1 MRENPAPESARSVTS
16 AVAVRAGTPHTEA
29 FSFSGSDREAL
40 SRELSHIADLAFC
53 LSNAELHDLACH
65 TGRKTSHGPVR
76 AGVVA
81 SSPDQLS
88 LRAREAI
95 TLLDGLPRERLTAAP
110 GVFAADSG
118 AGRVVLLFP
127 GEVSPLTTPAG
138 RRGALGAGTYDPS
151 LQPTI
156 VAASL
161 AGLRWLGQLG
171 VDAAAGVGHGVGEIT
186 GLVWAGCL
194 SEPDAARLVAQR
206 GTLLALPAAHRTS
219 LVCVGTDS
227 ETAQRLCTGTG
238 LVIAAY
244 NGPRCHVLAGPETAV
259 GELRQRLSER
269 GIPARRLDSP
279 HGFYSPAMSD
289 RVAPLRSI
297 LRELT
302 FRPPSRRLISTV
314 TGAELAATDDI
325 MLLLCKQLMSAVRFA
340 GALDRARAGADLLVE
355 TGPGHVLSRLAT
367 DCCDVPAVT
376 LAGGRA
382 DDDATALVAAA
393 LFAAGA
399 VSTLAPLVGG
409 RHAAAGP
416 PGRAIPGRAA
426 PAQSTT
432 LAATPTAAAG
442 VARRDGT
449 PAVRPDPDHALTGV
463 GPWVR
468 CFTQEPRAAQPP
480 EHPAA
485 GKRWRLRAAPSEPLS
500 KIARRVFRDD
510 PNAGTVLAVLG
521 GLTEPG
527 AGATM
532 LDAAREAIGTGRLV
546 VVSAENSVT
555 GFCASL
561 QAEHPALGVTAI
573 KTAPGQEGLEA
584 AKRFAAATPGVF
596 REVLLD
602 ETGRAVEPAM
612 VPTVPGAEG
621 TFPLGPADVVLI
633 SGMTR
638 PGDLACATAL
648 ASRGAA
654 LAVLAPP
661 GPGDPR
667 LAAYLAELRA
677 AGARVSRKRANLT
690 DPAQVAAAVRS
701 LERGLGP
708 VTAVVHAAAPGP
720 AGRCA
725 RLSEPVLRGC
735 LASEERRFS
744 AVLAAVA
751 LERLRVLV
759 TFGSITARYGAPGG
773 ACDGLAS
780 GLLAEQ
786 ARRQAAGLPRC
797 RALHIDWAPWAEPD
811 TRGTDPGAAMRVS
824 VPDAARLLISM
835 LTTPDLPHRVAV
847 HGRLRESGAAAV
859 LAGTA
864 GPPLRGRFLDTV
876 RVHYPDV
883 ELVVDARLSL
893 QADPYLADYRID
905 SLPVLPAPMAL
916 EAMAQSASAL
926 AGTPQRHAA
935 SVRMAFPVAVPTGE
949 SVIRVCALRSGDT
962 VETVL
967 RCAETGFRVDH
978 ARAVFRAARAGRQ
991 PRWLDDDCVP
1001 TSGIVD
1007 GTDLYGPVHFQAGR
1021 FRRVAFLTEVSSR
1034 GCRALVRGIDD
1045 KPWFGALPGPMDVP
1059 LILGS
1064 PGLNDAALQV
1074 LQTCLPHRRLLVAS
1088 CESVTFSGHEARG
1101 AVEVHAVRLPSAGSG
1116 TTNRAGG
1123 IWDVSATD
1131 AAGQLVVAWTGV
1143 TLRDLGPV
1151 VRADGWQP
1159 TLLAASLEAR
1169 AGELGIDP
1177 SLRATI
1183 SCGLRPGAARRRP
1196 AELALPQPRSAET
1209 APAGPPPHPGHWSD
1223 TAVGRGPLDG
1233 FELTVRAA
1241 RPVAC
1246 RWHAVGSRRRDIPR
1260 DDELGRLRNQLTG
1273 CLAEPEAAVEARM
1286 TTIASCLA
1294 ALGREPGT
1302 PCALEDACD
1311 GGWIVVRSSGVVAGC
1326 AITGISNVSAPVAVS
1341 IASRGAR
1348 AAAERALPPGRP
1360 AQEKGVS
1367 A

>member
-1 MRENPAPESARSVTS
+1 MHTPARAVTS
-16 AVAVRAGTPHTEA
+16 AVAVRAGTPRTEA

-40 SRELSHIADLAFC
+40 TRELSRIADLAPR
-53 LSNAELHDLACH
+53 LSDAELHDLACR

-76 AGVVA
+76 AGVAA

-88 LRAREAI
+88 RRARDAI
-95 TLLDGLPRERLTAAP
+95 TLLDGLPRERLAAAR

-127 GEVSPLTTPAG
+127 GEVSPPTTPAG
-138 RRGALGAGTYDPS
+138 ARGVLDAGTYDPS
-151 LQPTI
+151 LQPAI
-156 VAASL
+156 VATSL
-161 AGLRWLGQLG
+161 AGLRWLGELG
-171 VDAAAGVGHGVGEIT
+171 VEAVAGVGHGVGEIT

-194 SEPDAARLVAQR
+194 SEQDAARLVAQR
-206 GTLLALPAAHRTS
+206 GTLLAAPAAHRTS

-259 GELRQRLSER
+259 GELRQRLSEQ
-269 GIPARRLDSP
+269 GIPARRLGSP

-340 GALDRARAGADLLVE
+340 GALGRARAGVDLLVE
-355 TGPGHVLSRLAT
+355 TGPGHVLSRFAA
-367 DCCDVPAVT
+367 DCCDVPAVS
-376 LAGGRA
+376 LAGGRT
-382 DDDATALVAAA
+382 DDAATALVMTA
-393 LFAAGA
+393 LFTAGA
-399 VSTLAPLVGG
+399 MSTLAPLY
-409 RHAAAGP
+409 A
-416 PGRAIPGRAA
+416 GRAA
-426 PAQSTT
+426 PAESTT
-432 LAATPTAAAG
+432 PAATPTAATAVTSQAAG
-442 VARRDGT
+442 RDGT
-449 PAVRPDPDHALTGV
+449 PALRRDPDHALTGV
-463 GPWVR
+463 RPWVR
-468 CFTQEPRAAQPP
+468 CYTEEPRAAQPP
-480 EHPAA
+480 EDPAA
-485 GKRWRLRAAPSEPLS
+485 GKRWRLRAAPREPLS
-500 KIARRVFRDD
+500 KIAWRVFGDD

-527 AGATM
+527 ACATL

-561 QAEHPALGVTAI
+561 QAEQPALGVTVI

-602 ETGRAVEPAM
+602 GTGRAVEPAM

-621 TFPLGPADVVLI
+621 TFPLGPADVVLV

-661 GPGDPR
+661 GPEDPR

-677 AGARVSRKRANLT
+677 AGARVSRKKANLT

-720 AGRCA
+720 AELCA
-725 RLSEPVLRGC
+725 RLSEPALLGC

-744 AVLAAVA
+744 SVLAAVA

-759 TFGSITARYGAPGG
+759 TFGSITARYGGPGG
-773 ACDGLAS
+773 ACEGLAS

-786 ARRQAAGLPRC
+786 ARRQAGGLPQC
-797 RALHIDWAPWAEPD
+797 RALHVDWAPWAEPD
-811 TRGTDPGAAMRVS
+811 TRGTDPGAAMPLS
-824 VPDAARLLISM
+824 VPDAARLLITM
-835 LTTPDLPHRVAV
+835 LTTADLPHRVAV

-864 GPPLRGRFLDTV
+864 VPPQRGRFLDTV

-883 ELVVDARLSL
+883 EFVVDARLSL

-905 SLPVLPAPMAL
+905 GLAVLPAPMAL

-926 AGTPQRHAA
+926 AGTPQRHAD

-949 SVIRVCALRSGDT
+949 AVIRVCALRSGDT

-978 ARAVFRAARAGRQ
+978 ARAVFRARSGRH
-991 PRWLDDDCVP
+991 PRWRDGDSMP
-1001 TSGIVD
+1001 AGGIVD
-1007 GTDLYGPVHFQAGR
+1007 GTDLYGPVLFQAGR
-1021 FRRVAFLTEVSSR
+1021 FRRVAFLPGVSSR
-1034 GCRALVRGIDD
+1034 GCRALVRGGDD

-1101 AVEVHAVRLPSAGSG
+1101 AVDVHAVRRPSAGSG

-1123 IWDVSATD
+1123 MWDVSATD

-1159 TLLAASLEAR
+1159 TLLAAALEAR

-1177 SLRATI
+1177 SLRASI
-1183 SCGLRPGAARRRP
+1183 SCGLSPAAVRRQP
-1196 AELALPQPRSAET
+1196 AELALPQPRSAGT

-1246 RWHAVGSRRRDIPR
+1246 RWHAIGSQRRDIPR
-1260 DDELGRLRNQLTG
+1260 DEELGRLRNQLTA
-1273 CLAEPEAAVEARM
+1273 CLAESAAAVEARM

-1326 AITGISNVSAPVAVS
+1326 AVTGISNVSAPVAVS
-1341 IASRGAR
+1341 IASRVAR